1 MINLFEWKVA
11 FVKWK
16 IIAIK
21 ICFLTMVFILI
32 CSAKTKDS
40 HMDAGDQFIV
50 KPIGSVQKSNG
61 STKLVLNKNVAPAL
75 QGLEGFSHVWV
86 FWWFDQND
94 TPENRSILQVH
105 PQGNRENPLTGVFAC
120 RSPSRPN
127 PVALTLCRILS
138 VKENTIEIEKIDAF
152 ANTPIIDLKPYIP
165 SGDSADSSFPDWL
178 KKPE

>member
-1 MINLFEWKVA
+1 
-11 FVKWK
+11 
-16 IIAIK
+16 
-21 ICFLTMVFILI
+21 
-32 CSAKTKDS
+32 
-40 HMDAGDQFIV
+40 MDAGDQFIV